1 MKRAITALSA
11 VILLISITLTSCN
24 NGSRDSFT
32 ANVEKRVCV
41 ADTTIHYS
49 VYAPQSDGR
58 KMPTIIFFDPHAQG
72 QIPVEAYAKLAA
84 EYKYILI
91 GSNDLQNGQSA
102 SENEKIVLALI
113 NEVETQYPSDANR
126 IYLSGFS
133 GGAKVAMMYGIN
145 IPEIKGVVACG
156 GSIIPSIKPDSTFC
170 FVGMVGNKDFNYL
183 DMQQTLALF
192 SKMGIPFT
200 SLTFDGKHE
209 WPSANDYENAFK
221 ALEVNAMRTGF
232 APSNVDW
239 LRSVYKSLSD
249 SANNCMA
256 LGEYVKGAELIGRI
270 QGWFGSVDNDIRL
283 SAFLN
288 NLSNN
293 PMYHSQLD
301 KIRELAEKEV
311 SLRGQFIGSI
321 ENRDID
327 WWKTE
332 IENFEKSIASRDE
345 YVSLTSQR
353 LMAYLSMVSFTLIN
367 SDIMGNRQENAL
379 KKLQIYKMVD
389 PDNVDVYLMYARY
402 YLMTGD
408 KQKMVDSYREAVAK
422 GFIHADQYAVDPTWK
437 LLLSQPEIKAELAGN
452 PQ

>member
-1 MKRAITALSA
+1 MKRGIIISA
-11 VILLISITLTSCN
+11 AAVLLVSVASTSCRK
-24 NGSRDSFT
+24 GSRDSFT
-32 ANVEKRVCV
+32 ANVEKRACV

-49 VYAPQSDGR
+49 VYAPQADGQ
-58 KMPTIIFFDPHAQG
+58 KMPSIIFFDPHAQG

-91 GSNDLQNGQSA
+91 GSNDLRNGQSA
-102 SENEKIVLALI
+102 AENEKIVLALI

-133 GGAKVAMMYGIN
+133 GGAKVAMMFGTN
-145 IPEIKGVVACG
+145 IPEIKGVIACG
-156 GSIIPSIKPDSTFC
+156 GSIVPNIKPDSTFC

-192 SKMGIPFT
+192 NKMGISFT

-209 WPSANDYENAFK
+209 WPSVGEFENAIK
-221 ALEVNAMRTGF
+221 ALQVNAMRTGF
-232 APSNVDW
+232 APSDVDW
-239 LRSVYKSLSD
+239 LKSVYKSLSD
-249 SANNCMA
+249 SANNSMA

-270 QGWFGSVDNDIRL
+270 QGWFGSVDNDMRL

-293 PMYHSQLD
+293 PMYHAQLS
-301 KIRELAEKEV
+301 KIKELAEKEV

-327 WWKTE
+327 WWKNE
-332 IENFEKSIASRDE
+332 IENFHKSIASRDE
-345 YVSLTSQR
+345 YVSLTTQR

-367 SDIMGNRQENAL
+367 SDILSNRPENAF

-389 PDNVDVYLMYARY
+389 PDNTDVYLMFARY

-422 GFIHADQYAVDPTWK
+422 GFNNVGQYSSDPTWK
-437 LLLSQPEIKAELAGN
+437 MLFAQPEIKTELAAK
-452 PQ
+452 Q